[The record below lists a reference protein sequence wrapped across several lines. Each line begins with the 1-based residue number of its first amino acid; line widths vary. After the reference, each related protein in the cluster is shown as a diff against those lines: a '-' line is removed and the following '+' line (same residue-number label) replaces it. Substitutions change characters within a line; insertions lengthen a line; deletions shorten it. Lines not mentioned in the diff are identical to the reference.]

1 MLGGRHEAGALQSL
15 STESGHYRSA
25 DQISRSGH
33 SSRLLR
39 IRSLPVDPQ
48 VTKGRQ
54 AISTKAFEAGAT
66 IAPRP
71 LQSAQPR
78 SLEWSRASLRE
89 VVSGAAGNSGKAICA
104 DDGRRN
110 CSSHTALRAAVAV
123 RTA

>member
-54 AISTKAFEAGAT
+54 AISTKGFALS
-66 IAPRP
+66 
-71 LQSAQPR
+71 LQSRFESAFDSPR
-78 SLEWSRASLRE
+78 SIPS
-89 VVSGAAGNSGKAICA
+89 
-104 DDGRRN
+104 
-110 CSSHTALRAAVAV
+110 
-123 RTA
+123 

>member
-54 AISTKAFEAGAT
+54 AISMKRYIPFLHWLFGFVFGNGPT
-66 IAPRP
+66 
-71 LQSAQPR
+71 LQMI
-78 SLEWSRASLRE
+78 
-89 VVSGAAGNSGKAICA
+89 V
-104 DDGRRN
+104 
-110 CSSHTALRAAVAV
+110 
-123 RTA
+123 